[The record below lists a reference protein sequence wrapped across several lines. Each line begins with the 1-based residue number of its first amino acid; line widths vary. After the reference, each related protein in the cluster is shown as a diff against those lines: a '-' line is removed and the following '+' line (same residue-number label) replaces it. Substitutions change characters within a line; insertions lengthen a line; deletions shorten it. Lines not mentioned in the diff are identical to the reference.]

1 MNMETQKTKNEI
13 IQALKQGDFTLKE
26 IVSIVCP
33 SLEKPKLT
41 KEERK
46 QLKLQKQRE
55 WYARNKDWHKI
66 YNMKKA
72 LAKAEV
78 VCEYTAETKD
88 EMKKQ
93 KQAEAYSR
101 WYQKNKE
108 YHKIYR
114 AKMALKKEI
123 SDKKKEDEQPG
134 NETVYEPGSEESA
147 HSEDSRE
154 N

>member
-1 MNMETQKTKNEI
+1 METQKTKNEI
-13 IQALKQGDFTLKE
+13 IQALKQGEFTLKE

-33 SLEKPKLT
+33 EKPKLT

-78 VCEYTAETKD
+78 PCEHTAETKE
-88 EMKKQ
+88 EMKKK

-114 AKMALKKEI
+114 AKMALKKEL
-123 SDKKKEDEQPG
+123 SDKEDEQPG
-134 NETVYEPGSEESA
+134 NERNDEPGSEE
-147 HSEDSRE
+147 
-154 N
+154 

>member
-1 MNMETQKTKNEI
+1 METQKSKSEI
-13 IQALKQGDFTLKE
+13 IQALKQGEFTLKE

-33 SLEKPKLT
+33 EKPKLT

-72 LAKAEV
+72 LAKAEIP
-78 VCEYTAETKD
+78 CEHTVPTKE

-93 KQAEAYSR
+93 KQAEAYSK

-123 SDKKKEDEQPG
+123 IEKEKEEDE
-134 NETVYEPGSEESA
+134 
-147 HSEDSRE
+147 HED
-154 N
+154 

>member
-1 MNMETQKTKNEI
+1 METQKTKNEI
-13 IQALKQGDFTLKE
+13 IQALKQGEFTLKE

-33 SLEKPKLT
+33 EKPKLT

-78 VCEYTAETKD
+78 PCEHTAETKE
-88 EMKKQ
+88 EMKKK
-93 KQAEAYSR
+93 KQAEAYSK

-114 AKMALKKEI
+114 AKMALKKELA
-123 SDKKKEDEQPG
+123 DKEKDEHED
-134 NETVYEPGSEESA
+134 
-147 HSEDSRE
+147 
-154 N
+154 

>member
-1 MNMETQKTKNEI
+1 MEAQKSKNEI
-13 IQALKQGDFTLKE
+13 IQALKQGEFTLKE
-26 IVSIVCP
+26 IVSIVC
-33 SLEKPKLT
+33 SENPKLT

-72 LAKAEV
+72 LAKAQV
-78 VCEYTAETKD
+78 ICEHTVETKE

-93 KQAEAYSR
+93 KQAESYSR

-114 AKMALKKEI
+114 AKMALKKELA
-123 SDKKKEDEQPG
+123 DKQKEDDEQPG
-134 NETVYEPGSEESA
+134 NETVAEPGSEES
-147 HSEDSRE
+147 SENSRAE
-154 N
+154 D

>member
-1 MNMETQKTKNEI
+1 MSSTKVGEHQKSKNEI
-13 IQALKQGDFTLKE
+13 IQALKQGEFTLKE

-33 SLEKPKLT
+33 EKPKPKLT

-72 LAKAEV
+72 LAKAEIP
-78 VCEYTAETKD
+78 CEHTVETK
-88 EMKKQ
+88 EQMKKQ
-93 KQAEAYSR
+93 KQAEAYSK

-114 AKMALKKEI
+114 AKMALKKEL
-123 SDKKKEDEQPG
+123 SDKEDEQPG
-134 NETVYEPGSEESA
+134 NETVAEHG
-147 HSEDSRE
+147 SEDSRE
-154 N
+154 E